1 MVTQSSRGFSGNGL
15 SSPKW
20 LRKLQQKFQ
29 NQSLGELIKS
39 ALEKTL
45 DALILLRYRLQYP
58 HVKFGSKVR
67 IRGKFSIEGKG
78 KVEIGNNCV
87 FTSFEGKANKIL
99 LIDPSGCVTIGDH
112 CFFNSTYLKVEGKGH
127 IEIGDHAYF
136 NAPQIT
142 ATDSLIQFKKQCMV
156 SDATIFDT
164 DYHSIQINR
173 RNPEVKVKSKSIVV
187 EDNVWIASQSMI
199 LRGVTI
205 GKNSVIGARAVV
217 RKSVPDNVVVI
228 GDPQQIV
235 KELDTT
241 IKPYQLSA

>member
-1 MVTQSSRGFSGNGL
+1 MVMQSSRGFSGNGL
-15 SSPKW
+15 SSSKW

-29 NQSLGELIKS
+29 NKSLGELIKS

-67 IRGKFSIEGKG
+67 IEGKG

-87 FTSFEGKANKIL
+87 FASFEGKANKIL
-99 LIDPSGCVTIGDH
+99 LRDPSGCVTIGDH
-112 CFFNSTYLKVEGKGH
+112 CFFNSTHLKVEGKGH